1 MDAPVLPASF
11 DPDASRVA
19 TASNGGVA
27 RREAIEHAAR
37 FERRVHRVREGV
49 WCVVGN
55 GLSNQTFVEGPSGLI
70 AIDTYVQRVV
80 PEHVRGRVWGSRF
93 MLTQGAY
100 AVSVLTA
107 GALLTVV
114 GPQTLFVVAG
124 LVVAVP
130 ALVAVFVP
138 ALRDA

>member
-1 MDAPVLPASF
+1 MAAVAAASQVW
-11 DPDASRVA
+11 VA
-19 TASNGGVA
+19 AVIFAVIG
-27 RREAIEHAAR
+27 AANA
-37 FERRVHRVREGV
+37 G
-49 WCVVGN
+49 
-55 GLSNQTFVEGPSGLI
+55 GLI

-100 AVSVLTA
+100 AVSVLVA

-124 LVVAVP
+124 LIVAVP
-130 ALVAVFVP
+130 ALIAVFVP